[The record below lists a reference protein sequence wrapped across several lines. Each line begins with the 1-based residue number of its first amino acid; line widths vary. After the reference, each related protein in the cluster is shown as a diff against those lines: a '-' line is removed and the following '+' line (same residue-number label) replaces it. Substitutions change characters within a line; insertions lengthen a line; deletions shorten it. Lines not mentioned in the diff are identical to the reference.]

1 MKAYKEDKSIQGRK
15 EEIAIKVKRLQE
27 GMEKAGLDA
36 VIINKSNNFAWITAG
51 ASNIITL

>member
-27 GMEKAGLDA
+27 GMEKAGQIGRA
-36 VIINKSNNFAWITAG
+36 HV
-51 ASNIITL
+51 